1 MDKLRKLILHKV
13 FVSKLE
19 EEIYSDCLVESVR
32 ELLEYLH
39 NGYDDN
45 CEKLI
50 DNCLYYENK
59 CTKATNDKIEFTKMA
74 KRLGLK

>member
-1 MDKLRKLILHKV
+1 MDKLRKLIVHKMY
-13 FVSKLE
+13 VSKLE
-19 EEIYSDCLVESVR
+19 EEFFTDCLNDSLR

-39 NGYDDN
+39 NGYDEN

-50 DNCLYYENK
+50 DNCLYYEQK
-59 CTKATNDKIEFTKMA
+59 CTKATNDKKEFTKMA